1 MATAEANKANPVYG
15 LGRSVATKHLLLNG
29 KPCVDAEKL
38 FRLAAGLERPSSL
51 DAISSALRAKSLEK
65 AAQARR
71 RNVTTKEEVGKAVD
85 VAANVTGGI
94 LQIGCAAF
102 FLIIIAAWGVRL
114 IMGRDLQLLG
124 WFLVG
129 GVILAIA
136 LLLKKSGVFDAL
148 SSGTDLTNIVREQ
161 VLAFGEARDR
171 IQQEIAQRLRTELG
185 SVVQQQIALQKKIS
199 VNRANPDPG
208 AKLLAEQDEVA
219 LSLLRHQ
226 TSSAAEA
233 VDYGARDG
241 YEEFAEAVM
250 PLYYAAISAA
260 GRRKEVIR
268 GSEPG
273 YKDTQ
278 DEVER
283 IEAEITTMRLIQT
296 SGANDAEIERLRA
309 RQDEIRR
316 RADSRLRPSGTPQ
329 ASRQLDAWLRELDGL
344 ERAILD
350 HCGFTSDA
358 KESAI
363 VRWRT
368 LGDKIARDRT
378 PKGTGAPT
386 TVAEKTASMQVNPF
400 YALVLLAA
408 VVVGFGIYRSM
419 GSKREERRASD
430 QRIAEANRREEEGK
444 RAKERGDRIAK
455 AESMPTP
462 LPAAGGPPRM
472 DDAVRQKHLGILPP
486 VARFT
491 YPDGSFERM
500 PDGTW
505 KNVHHGKDSVA
516 TYYGWDDSYVYLT
529 MVTSHATIWLPLA
542 GGRAW
547 SSSAPQSRP
556 TPLDFEVVAGAPAAD
571 VAAPGQASS
580 APTAE
585 ATAATPDVPAATVVP
600 TEVAQAVPT
609 SVPVVPTPAGEPGS
623 VTFTV
628 RADRPFD
635 TGLRVAKGST
645 IIISATGSVCLGKK
659 CFDADGDP
667 SKPVYHSCARNGL
680 SGAIMTK
687 DSRKIFCV
695 GRNYRGR
702 APADGQLRLFA
713 NCESA
718 FLATGSFV
726 VKVKVE

>member
-102 FLIIIAAWGVRL
+102 FLIIIAAWGVQL

-316 RADSRLRPSGTPQ
+316 RAESRLRPSGTPQ

-368 LGDKIARDRT
+368 LGDQIARDRT

-400 YALVLLAA
+400 YALVLIAVA
-408 VVVGFGIYRSM
+408 VVVYGFYRSRQPAPPAPAAPVAQ
-419 GSKREERRASD
+419 KPAP
-430 QRIAEANRREEEGK
+430 AAPV
-444 RAKERGDRIAK
+444 AT
-455 AESMPTP
+455 PVP
-462 LPAAGGPPRM
+462 LPAAFTSSLGTFEHQADGWVLHGTNGDRPFLEAGADATNLRLIEPGRRDYIWFLPIAGGLIHYEEKGRPGWTPSKIE
-472 DDAVRQKHLGILPP
+472 VKP
-486 VARFT
+486 VA
-491 YPDGSFERM
+491 
-500 PDGTW
+500 
-505 KNVHHGKDSVA
+505 N
-516 TYYGWDDSYVYLT
+516 
-529 MVTSHATIWLPLA
+529 LA
-542 GGRAW
+542 DLA
-547 SSSAPQSRP
+547 P
-556 TPLDFEVVAGAPAAD
+556 TPSTPAAEPTA
-571 VAAPGQASS
+571 AAPVTDA
-580 APTAE
+580 AVVDPLPTVAI
-585 ATAATPDVPAATVVP
+585 PVP
-600 TEVAQAVPT
+600 TEVA
-609 SVPVVPTPAGEPGS
+609 PVVPTAVPATAVPTVQAAIPTPTMEPGAKAFKVRPTRELDTGIDVPAGATLHITATGEVCYVKRKASDKGPCYPPDG
-623 VTFTV
+623 TKRFNTAMGAV
-628 RADRPFD
+628 RAVIQPPGGMKNLIQSF
-635 TGLRVAKGST
+635 RVGSNFRGK
-645 IIISATGSVCLGKK
+645 SPSSGRLVLFVESFVGSR
-659 CFDADGDP
+659 DAD
-667 SKPVYHSCARNGL
+667 
-680 SGAIMTK
+680 MTGTFHVTVAV
-687 DSRKIFCV
+687 R
-695 GRNYRGR
+695 
-702 APADGQLRLFA
+702 
-713 NCESA
+713 
-718 FLATGSFV
+718 
-726 VKVKVE
+726 